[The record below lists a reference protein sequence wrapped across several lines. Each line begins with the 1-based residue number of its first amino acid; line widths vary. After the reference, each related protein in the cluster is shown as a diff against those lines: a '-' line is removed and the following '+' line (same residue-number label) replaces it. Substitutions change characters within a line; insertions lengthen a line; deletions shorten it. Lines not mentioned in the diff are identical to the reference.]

1 MILIIDNYDS
11 FTYNIYQ
18 YVGSF
23 DNDVSVVKNE
33 MITNRSV
40 INVKLD
46 VIDCEIKKNLIIV
59 CCKDKVIFYKFN
71 SFTASVQKIID
82 KKLSFPYYT
91 SVTWLDKFLLFN
103 NCHFIPYILI
113 NYND

>member
-1 MILIIDNYDS
+1 METISIKS
-11 FTYNIYQ
+11 FN
-18 YVGSF
+18 
-23 DNDVSVVKNE
+23 NKVVLTLN
-33 MITNRSV
+33 
-40 INVKLD
+40 LD
-46 VIDCEIKKNLIIV
+46 TDQNNL
-59 CCKDKVIFYKFN
+59 IFYKFN